1 MNKTEEIFKLWKY
14 YGIADDERLIIL
26 SYSPDKGHD
35 EYYVA
40 EMNNNQLS
48 VKVEDKIPEL
58 DGSYPFQIIQHIGE
72 SGKHEIPSVESIIE
86 NKNLDY

>member
-1 MNKTEEIFKLWKY
+1 MNKTEKIFKLWKY

-26 SYSPDKGHD
+26 SYNPDKGCD

-40 EMNNNQLS
+40 KMNGNQLK
-48 VKVEDKIPEL
+48 VKIENEMPGL
-58 DGSYPFQIIQHIGE
+58 DSGHPFQIIQHIGA
-72 SGKHEIPSVESIIE
+72 SGKHEIPSVESIME